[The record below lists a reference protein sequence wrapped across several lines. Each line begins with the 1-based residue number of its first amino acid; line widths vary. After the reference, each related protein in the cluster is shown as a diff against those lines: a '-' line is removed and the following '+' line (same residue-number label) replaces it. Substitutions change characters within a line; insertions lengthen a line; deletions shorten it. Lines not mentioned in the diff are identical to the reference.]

1 MSRRPRR
8 NHSAIFKARVALV
21 AIRGE
26 KTLAELASQ
35 FDVHPNQITQWKTQF
50 LERAEEV
57 FGPPEKPVDVKTL
70 HAKIG
75 ELALENDFLES
86 ALKGAGLPNERR

>member
-1 MSRRPRR
+1 
-8 NHSAIFKARVALV
+8 VALV

-35 FDVHPNQITQWKTQF
+35 FDLHPNQITQWKAQL
-50 LERAEEV
+50 LERAEVV
-57 FGPPEKPVDVKTL
+57 FGPASGPPEKPVDLKTL

-75 ELALENDFLES
+75 ELALENDFLEA
-86 ALKGAGLPNERR
+86 ALKGAGLSSERR